1 MGTKDGSGSHLI
13 GLLYSTAS
21 TPWSSAFFCEL
32 TRWPSGEEGRR
43 LRHRVISPSASADAV
58 RYCCCRSLRRRTD
71 GISAE
76 ARPEKEGGRAGAT
89 RRDEAGRLARSG
101 GWAIDSPSALQ
112 VLRETETGSLRSP
125 SAGRAR
131 VRRRGSWGMDGQRWC
146 RTRRSTTP
154 SRFGVYRGLQ
164 DPLERA
170 TATIKK
176 AAPIYRAR
184 EKRAV

>member
-32 TRWPSGEEGRR
+32 TRWPFGGEGRR
-43 LRHRVISPSASADAV
+43 LRHRVISPSASADPV

-71 GISAE
+71 GIGAE
-76 ARPEKEGGRAGAT
+76 ARPEKDGGRAGAT

-112 VLRETETGSLRSP
+112 VLRKTETGSLRSP
-125 SAGRAR
+125 SAGRACCCTR
-131 VRRRGSWGMDGQRWC
+131 TSDIQRRGQYQALIEKVRECHALIERD
-146 RTRRSTTP
+146 RRLH
-154 SRFGVYRGLQ
+154 VN
-164 DPLERA
+164 
-170 TATIKK
+170 
-176 AAPIYRAR
+176 
-184 EKRAV
+184 